1 MLDQLHSYT
10 SMITVDET
18 TLPEHARTA
27 TLIEVSTSSA
37 LTQIPFFHWR
47 QDACGNAWKA
57 PVSSTSRTVFAASSS
72 RWASCKHMSARSATT
87 VLSCG
92 SHWKPLVVTTR
103 QFWSMLPATLEARWL
118 RIMNISPDETDT
130 VCEHETSN
138 NLQKHAENKQ
148 NSLPVVVAH
157 RNPRQVFRRHR
168 ASAAPLEWP
177 ERSLGEHSVLP
188 LTHLHTLP
196 QSNNTTTLQLKR
208 AVSTTLS
215 VEAATFAGGL
225 ALVIFRTH
233 RQNISSNS
241 CRHWYHVHW
250 SRNIY
255 IADRLFRE
263 CAQRTQCSTLRAGTS
278 IKKSE

>member
-1 MLDQLHSYT
+1 MGLLQAY
-10 SMITVDET
+10 
-18 TLPEHARTA
+18 
-27 TLIEVSTSSA
+27 
-37 LTQIPFFHWR
+37 
-47 QDACGNAWKA
+47 
-57 PVSSTSRTVFAASSS
+57 VSSVSNNRAQ
-72 RWASCKHMSARSATT
+72 
-87 VLSCG
+87 L
-92 SHWKPLVVTTR
+92 WKPLEA
-103 QFWSMLPATLEARWL
+103 SSGYNPAVLVDAACY
-118 RIMNISPDETDT
+118 ISPDETDT

-168 ASAAPLEWP
+168 ASAAALEWP

-196 QSNNTTTLQLKR
+196 KSNNTTTLQLKR

>member
-1 MLDQLHSYT
+1 
-10 SMITVDET
+10 
-18 TLPEHARTA
+18 
-27 TLIEVSTSSA
+27 
-37 LTQIPFFHWR
+37 
-47 QDACGNAWKA
+47 
-57 PVSSTSRTVFAASSS
+57 
-72 RWASCKHMSARSATT
+72 MSARSATT

-103 QFWSMLPATLEARWL
+103 QFWSMLPAALEARWL
-118 RIMNISPDETDT
+118 RIMNISQDETET

-177 ERSLGEHSVLP
+177 ERSLGEHSGN
-188 LTHLHTLP
+188 THTHSPANTA
-196 QSNNTTTLQLKR
+196 QKQRYNN
-208 AVSTTLS
+208 SS
-215 VEAATFAGGL
+215 VEKGRVYNSATFAGGL
-225 ALVIFRTH
+225 APVIFRTH

-241 CRHWYHVHW
+241 CQHWYHVHW

-255 IADRLFRE
+255 TKRVISGGLSRNVAWGVG
-263 CAQRTQCSTLRAGTS
+263 TLPKHRGN
-278 IKKSE
+278 KM